1 MSSTRSE
8 RVVLALSGGLD
19 STTTLAVA
27 LELGWEVRAVSFDYL
42 QVHVQELEAA
52 RHIMA
57 HYHMPHRLI
66 NLEMYAGGLD
76 GKEEAPPLK
85 DVVGHPQPPTY
96 VPFRNLIIASHLF
109 NIAEVEGATRVGFG
123 FHRSDTYGYWDTT
136 HNFLDC
142 LERIAHLNRKVIIN
156 PWAPF
161 INKTKVD
168 VAQEAVRLNVPIHL
182 TYSCYRGGPTHCG
195 ECATCV
201 ERNVALIA
209 AGYLKVELP

>member
-1 MSSTRSE
+1 MKE
-8 RVVLALSGGLD
+8 EKVVLALSGGLD
-19 STTTLAVA
+19 STTTMAVA
-27 LELGWEVRAVSFDYL
+27 LEMGWKVAPISFDYL

-52 RHIMA
+52 KRIVG
-57 HYHMPHRLI
+57 HYNIPYRLL

-85 DVVGHPQPPTY
+85 AVLGHPQPPTY
-96 VPFRNLIIASHLF
+96 VPFRNLIIASHLL

-136 HNFLDC
+136 HNFLDG
-142 LERIAHLNRKVIIN
+142 LEQIARLNRKVIIT

-168 VAQEAVRLNVPIHL
+168 IAKEAMRLSVPIHL

-201 ERNVALIA
+201 EHNVSLLA
-209 AGYLKVELP
+209 AGYMEVEIP